1 LTRIRERAA
10 RRGAEAY
17 LRVALLVVALG
28 FVAVYV
34 LIALRRIGYPYE
46 LNWVEGAMVDGARRV
61 IDGQSLYTEPSL
73 GFTAD
78 IYPPLYYVVSGAAS
92 YVLGTG
98 FLAPRLV
105 SFLASLGVFF
115 LVYLLVSR
123 ETGNRRA
130 GVLGACLFAATF
142 QIGGAWFDLA
152 RVDSLYL
159 LLLLGAVVLA
169 RFSTSSRGVVAAA
182 ACLVL
187 AYLTKQPALFVTPA
201 LALYLWRRDR
211 RLSLIFAGAFAI
223 GWLGSA
229 VIANALTDGWYRYYV
244 LELPQQHPWLP
255 SALRTFFTDDLLP
268 PMSIAILV
276 TLFFLGSRAT
286 SSSSSSERP
295 DHALWLY
302 LPLGI
307 AMVSSAG
314 VARLHV
320 GGYDNTLLP
329 AYLFLSIGFGLG
341 VGEALARTA
350 VASPREGA
358 LLRSLLYCACLLQFA
373 LLVYNPLGQIPDSGD
388 VAAGDRTVAA
398 IKRLPGPVFIPFH
411 PDYAVAAG
419 KPSHGHAAF
428 LHDVLRGH
436 PSNART
442 QLQRSIA
449 ETLDARCFGAVVLDS
464 DAPPGM
470 LDDYDLSRSYVRAG
484 PLLKDG
490 GTPRPQTGARIIPD
504 LLYLPRNPRPVGAS
518 ASGRCED
525 AEG

>member
-142 QIGGAWFDLA
+142 QIGGAWL
-152 RVDSLYL
+152 
-159 LLLLGAVVLA
+159 
-169 RFSTSSRGVVAAA
+169 STSSRGVVAAA

-187 AYLTKQPALFVTPA
+187 AYLTKQPALFVAPA

-484 PLLKDG
+484 PLLKEG
-490 GTPRPQTGARIIPD
+490 GAPLPLAGSKIAPDVVYLAREPKTGESAR
-504 LLYLPRNPRPVGAS
+504 AS
-518 ASGRCED
+518 VRCPGD
-525 AEG
+525 